1 MRIRRTSRILAPA
14 CVAGVILLVTGAARA
29 EDRKPALGHEAPA
42 PAPQGTTPAPTP
54 PIVADVPPAAVE
66 GMIERGAYLAKIGG
80 CNDCHTPL
88 KLGASGP
95 EPDTE
100 RMLSGHPETLK
111 MPPPPK
117 LTEPWGTVAAST
129 NTAFAGPWGVSY
141 ATNLT
146 PDKDTGM
153 GAWTEQIFVTTM
165 RTGKHRGVARP
176 ILPPMPWPNIARL
189 NDDDLGSLYRYLT
202 SIPPIKNRV
211 PEAEI
216 AAK

>member
-1 MRIRRTSRILAPA
+1 MRIRRASRVLAPA
-14 CVAGVILLVTGAARA
+14 CVAGVILLAAGAARA
-29 EDRKPALGHEAPA
+29 EEHKPVLGHEAPA

-54 PIVADVPPAAVE
+54 PIASGVPPAAVE

-88 KLGASGP
+88 KLGATGP
-95 EPDTE
+95 EPDME
-100 RMLSGHPETLK
+100 RMLSGHPENLQ

-165 RTGKHRGVARP
+165 RTGKHWGVARP

-202 SIPPIKNRV
+202 SIPAIKNRV
-211 PEAEI
+211 PEAAI